1 MGRVVKNVG
10 GVVMGTCWWLL
21 MLLGGTVSVVQRSC
35 DANVQWHLTDPFI
48 LQAHAKK
55 VEAVF
60 EAARGGQYRHAGG
73 VDVLLRAYS
82 LPGTLH
88 DHQGRSLLHYAAF
101 VQLAD
106 GAPLWLAQD
115 VRSLVES
122 HGVLMNAV
130 DFKGV
135 CVCVC
140 VCNSLS
146 RSPAVHPASLFPT
159 ERAQSS

>member
-1 MGRVVKNVG
+1 MDFASTPITYIALDAALSCVRA
-10 GVVMGTCWWLL
+10 GVLSHHQPA
-21 MLLGGTVSVVQRSC
+21 VS
-35 DANVQWHLTDPFI
+35 F
-48 LQAHAKK
+48 LQVHAKK

-60 EAARGGQYRHAGG
+60 EAARGGQYRHTGG

-88 DHQGRSLLHYAAF
+88 DHQGRSLLHYAAS

-122 HGVLMNAV
+122 HGVLLNAV

-135 CVCVC
+135 CVCVR
-140 VCNSLS
+140 VMVT
-146 RSPAVHPASLFPT
+146 RSYLVVAVT
-159 ERAQSS
+159 GVNDR